1 VVTEAESGFPGP
13 GTRTPGPE
21 WFERI
26 ADQSEL
32 VFFVL
37 RVAPDIAYEYISDA
51 VETLIGVTSAEAIAD
66 AEAVH
71 SRVDAD
77 FLGVLASALSTQP
90 GHQSAAELKWHHRN
104 GTPLF
109 TRTWMQA
116 RQRPDGSVVMEGTVS
131 EITELRDVETE
142 LRNSEKRHRLLAE
155 NAWDVIWTMGP
166 DGAITY
172 VSPAVQ
178 RVRGITPEEAMHQ
191 TTDQIHPPE
200 SAALNLDY
208 FQRLFAAI
216 AAGTEPPGFHG
227 DLEYYR
233 KDGSIMIGELQV
245 IPHVDTDGNV
255 VEILGVTR
263 DISER
268 KMFEAELTRLA
279 VTDPLTGLWNRR
291 HTGELLSADLAQAHR
306 NGQALTLLMIDVDN
320 FKSINDTHGHQT
332 GDRVL
337 VEVANRLRE
346 QIRSTDVV
354 GRWGGEE
361 FVVLLRY
368 CGLRDAVAIA
378 EKLRRRIA
386 EDPFDTLFSA
396 SVSIGAAELQ
406 DNDDLA
412 SWIERADAALYAAKR
427 AGRNTV
433 ATG

>member
-1 VVTEAESGFPGP
+1 VTEAESGFPEP
-13 GTRTPGPE
+13 GAQTPGPE

-26 ADQSEL
+26 ADKSEL

-37 RVAPDIAYEYISDA
+37 RVAPDLAYEYISDA
-51 VETLIGVTSAEAIAD
+51 VETLIGVTSAQAIAD

-77 FLGVLASALSTQP
+77 FLGVLASSLSTQP
-90 GHQSAAELKWHHRN
+90 GHQTSAELKWHHRN

-109 TRTWMQA
+109 TRAWMQA

-131 EITELRDVETE
+131 AITELRDVEAE
-142 LRNSEKRHRLLAE
+142 LRQSEERYRLLAE
-155 NAWDVIWTMGP
+155 NAWDVVWTMAP
-166 DGAITY
+166 DATITY
-172 VSPAVQ
+172 VSPSVE

-200 SAALNLDY
+200 SAARNIDY
-208 FQRLFAAI
+208 FQRLFSAI
-216 AAGTEPPGFHG
+216 TAGTEPPGFR
-227 DLEYYR
+227 DELEYYR
-233 KDGSIMIGELQV
+233 KDGSIMTGDLQV
-245 IPHVDTDGNV
+245 IPYVDAEGRV

-337 VEVANRLRE
+337 VEVATRLRE

-368 CGLRDAVAIA
+368 CGLRDAVATA

-386 EDPFDTLFSA
+386 EAPFDTLFSV

-406 DNDDLA
+406 DTDDLA
-412 SWIERADAALYAAKR
+412 SWIERADTALYAAKR